1 MSISELRFGFTSL
14 LMKILFPVFNHH
26 ISQPVSE
33 VSIVVCSM
41 EYISSLAQSL
51 HPTHEQSFPTS
62 PYCLDDPYKVTTIIL
77 IRIQERKIYSKLYK
91 VRDKDR

>member
-41 EYISSLAQSL
+41 EYISSLAQTL
-51 HPTHEQSFPTS
+51 HPTHEQSFISS
-62 PYCLDDPYKVTTIIL
+62 PYCLDDPL
-77 IRIQERKIYSKLYK
+77 
-91 VRDKDR
+91 